1 MKPGIRLTILLLSSL
16 FTFHF
21 PSLQAQKVGLVLSG
35 GGSKGAAHIGV
46 IRAMEEQNIPIDYIT
61 GTSIGAA
68 IAALYASGYTPGEME
83 ELIASPEFNEWVN
96 GVTDQNYVMYY
107 RKESPNASWVSFDFQ
122 PGKKLTSFLPTNLV
136 STHII
141 DFELMRIFAP
151 ASAASGNNFDSLMI
165 PFRCVVADIDSSQQ
179 IILRDGDLAS
189 AVRGSMSLPFVF
201 TPMEINGKL
210 VFDGGM
216 YNNFPGDVAREE
228 FRPDIIIGSRV
239 AERFE
244 KAAAHDVLS
253 MFLSMMMNR
262 QTDTLTGSGVA
273 MVVPSLPDVNM
284 LDFTAAKVMI
294 DSGYQ
299 ACIRQ
304 IPRIRQMVG
313 RRVSA
318 EEMAGRRQLFR
329 MKEPPL
335 GFDSVIVNG
344 LSKSQSEYV
353 CRYLQRGDKTISTG
367 KMRDRYFLLLDVG
380 FIRRIHPV
388 ARFNPAT
395 NKYELVLDIQKSD
408 NFTLQFGGNISLGTS
423 NEGFLELK
431 YKYLWKAPLQV
442 MANGYFG
449 RFYNS
454 VRAGGRIDFN
464 GRLPFF
470 TDIYYTYNRYDYF
483 KNTTYF
489 FDDITPSYLLQWES
503 YVDLNGGVPIGVS
516 GKACL
521 GILYAITTSKYYQ
534 SNIFSR
540 SDTADQTN
548 FDFFSPHLCYEL
560 NTLNHKLFPSGGV
573 RLNVS
578 LAYINGLEYTLPGS
592 SSPDR
597 TEDQSF
603 HDWLEL
609 RVIYDNY
616 FEAMG
621 PLKLGVYAEG
631 VLSGQPLFYNST
643 ASLLY
648 ASSFEPTP
656 EMQTLFLPSFRAY
669 SYAALGMK
677 AVLKVYKKVEFR
689 AEGYIFQP
697 YKEIMNDA
705 ETGEPKF
712 GPAFSDRSY
721 TLSGTLVYKSILGP
735 ISLGVSFYDKLEQPF
750 TINLN
755 FGYIIFNPR
764 SLR

>member
-1 MKPGIRLTILLLSSL
+1 MKTGIRIAFILLFSL
-16 FTFHF
+16 FTLHDH
-21 PSLQAQKVGLVLSG
+21 LLHAQKVALVLSG

-46 IRAMEEQNIPIDYIT
+46 IRALEEQNIPIDYIT

-68 IAALYASGYTPGEME
+68 IAALYAIGYTPDQME
-83 ELIASPEFNEWVN
+83 ELVASPEFNDWVN
-96 GVTDQNYVMYY
+96 GITDPKYIMYY

-122 PGKKLTSFLPTNLV
+122 PGKKLTSFLPTSLV
-136 STHII
+136 STQII

-151 ASAASGNNFDSLMI
+151 GSAAGGNNFDSLMI
-165 PFRCVVADIDSSQQ
+165 PFRCVVADIDSSRQ
-179 IILRDGDLAS
+179 IILRNGDLAS

-216 YNNFPGDVAREE
+216 YNNFPGDVARDE

-244 KAAAHDVLS
+244 KAAADDVLS

-262 QTDTLTGSGVA
+262 QADTLTGSNVA
-273 MVVPSLPDVNM
+273 MVIPSLPQVNL
-284 LDFTAAKVMI
+284 LDFASAEELI

-304 IPRIRQMVG
+304 MPGIRKMVG
-313 RRVSA
+313 RSVTI
-318 EEMAGRRQLFR
+318 EEMTGRRERFR

-335 GFDSVIVNG
+335 AFDSVIVNG

-353 CRYLQRGDKTISTG
+353 CKYLQRGDRSIPTG
-367 KMRDRYFLLLDVG
+367 RMRDRYFLLLDEG
-380 FIRRIHPV
+380 FIRRIHPI

-454 VRAGGRIDFN
+454 VRAGSRIDFN
-464 GRLPFF
+464 GRLPFYM
-470 TDIYYTYNRYDYF
+470 DLYYTYNRYDYF

-489 FDDITPSYLLQWES
+489 FDDVTPSYLIQWES
-503 YVDLNGGVPIGVS
+503 YVDLNGGVPIGVH
-516 GKACL
+516 GKASL
-521 GILYAITTSKYYQ
+521 GILYTITTSKYYQ

-540 SDTADQTN
+540 GDTADQTN

-560 NTLNHKLFPSGGV
+560 NTLNHKQYPNTGV
-573 RLNVS
+573 RLKIS
-578 LAYINGLEYTLPGS
+578 LSYINGLEYTLPGS
-592 SSPDR
+592 SSPDK
-597 TEDQSF
+597 TEDHSF
-603 HDWLEL
+603 HDWLEF

-621 PLKLGVYAEG
+621 PLKLGLYAEG
-631 VLSGQPLFYNST
+631 VISGQPLFYNST

-656 EMQTLFLPSFRAY
+656 EMQSLFLPSFRAY

-677 AVLKVYKKVEFR
+677 TILKVYKKIEFR
-689 AEGYIFQP
+689 AEGYILQP
-697 YKEIMNDA
+697 YQEILNDEA
-705 ETGEPKF
+705 TGEPKF
-712 GPAFSDRSY
+712 GPAYSDRSY

-750 TINLN
+750 TVNLN

-764 SLR
+764 ALR